1 MQGVQGGKQAP
12 RWTSG
17 AIAKMEIEILGTFEY
32 LIRVKILGILLSL
45 SEKGARFKVLLSI
58 VQWELYVS
66 LSLFLFVGQGSK
78 PTSESFQDWHK
89 ILGIL
94 KSIWVL

>member
-1 MQGVQGGKQAP
+1 MQGGKQAP
-12 RWTSG
+12 RRTSG

-58 VQWELYVS
+58 LR
-66 LSLFLFVGQGSK
+66 
-78 PTSESFQDWHK
+78 
-89 ILGIL
+89 
-94 KSIWVL
+94 

>member
-45 SEKGARFKVLLSI
+45 SEKAQDLRYFWVLYNDNCMYL
-58 VQWELYVS
+58 WA
-66 LSLFLFVGQGSK
+66 FLF
-78 PTSESFQDWHK
+78 
-89 ILGIL
+89 
-94 KSIWVL
+94 

>member
-12 RWTSG
+12 RRTSG

-45 SEKGARFKVLLSI
+45 SEKA
-58 VQWELYVS
+58 
-66 LSLFLFVGQGSK
+66 
-78 PTSESFQDWHK
+78 QD
-89 ILGIL
+89 LRYF
-94 KSIWVL
+94 WVLYDENCMYLWAFLY

>member
-12 RWTSG
+12 RRTSG

-45 SEKGARFKVLLSI
+45 SEKAQDLRYFWVLYNDNCMYL
-58 VQWELYVS
+58 WA
-66 LSLFLFVGQGSK
+66 FLF
-78 PTSESFQDWHK
+78 
-89 ILGIL
+89 
-94 KSIWVL
+94 